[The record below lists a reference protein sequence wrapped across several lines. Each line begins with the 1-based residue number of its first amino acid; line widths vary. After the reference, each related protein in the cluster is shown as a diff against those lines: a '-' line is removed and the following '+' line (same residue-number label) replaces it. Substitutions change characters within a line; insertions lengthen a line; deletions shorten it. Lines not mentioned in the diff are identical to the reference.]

1 MDLSFEGVHSWDV
14 MPQGYKAEL
23 NFLLR
28 FPEGLYPT
36 RVTALGSDDPDT
48 GNRVWQIVFQE
59 TGVRQQERQW
69 TTLGKLIIELQH
81 HTYKQLH
88 DWQMKFVAAGA
99 KAAEPLI
106 RLEGKVPPDDMRSKI
121 AEEIVQPGA
130 LNIIPGGPTRPLGYA
145 QLIITDNS
153 VEITSVLEAT
163 LPSVGKE
170 LNTGLTQRVKG
181 DALIKEMLRLA
192 GPDWRQQP
200 INTEQVAVLKPYQ
213 FELETVDINIR
224 PSLPKPGPRT
234 VTAEGPAALPPASP

>member
-1 MDLSFEGVHSWDV
+1 
-14 MPQGYKAEL
+14 
-23 NFLLR
+23 
-28 FPEGLYPT
+28 
-36 RVTALGSDDPDT
+36 
-48 GNRVWQIVFQE
+48 
-59 TGVRQQERQW
+59 
-69 TTLGKLIIELQH
+69 
-81 HTYKQLH
+81 
-88 DWQMKFVAAGA
+88 
-99 KAAEPLI
+99 
-106 RLEGKVPPDDMRSKI
+106 MRSKI

-170 LNTGLTQRVKG
+170 LNTGLTQRVRG
-181 DALIKEMLRLA
+181 DALVKEMLRLA

-213 FELETVDINIR
+213 FELETVDINVR

-234 VTAEGPAALPPASP
+234 VTAEGPAALPPPSP